1 MSYGEDQKMRID
13 QVIYF
18 LETVRSGSFTKAAE
32 KLHMQQPSLRES
44 IINLENELG
53 FELLTRSRKGVT
65 LNEYGLKALP
75 YFQAIRQMYDNICQ
89 IPYQVDADD
98 QDTLIIEAQSN
109 YNYCTILFHNMFT
122 NQFPKKLLLI
132 NSSNDLESILC
143 HLIQGKCDMGFVALA
158 DDYEKKNFWN
168 SVTANSLQCTL
179 LKRYLVEPVVHKNHP
194 LVRET
199 LVREKCKKL
208 RIADLY
214 KYPLIFQSSYSP
226 IEAFLKPKLNLEK
239 CQVMKVDN
247 RKLSEYYCIK
257 TEAIMFLPKTV
268 TLDDDYIYISLDENI
283 ELSFFV
289 LLRKDEMNEY
299 MLQIIELMKIS
310 IDSMSI

>member
-1 MSYGEDQKMRID
+1 MRTD

-44 IINLENELG
+44 IISLENELG
-53 FELLTRSRKGVT
+53 YELLTRSRKGVT

-89 IPYQVDADD
+89 IPYQVEADD

-109 YNYCTILFHNMFT
+109 YDYCTILFYNMFT
-122 NQFPKKLLLI
+122 NQFPKKLLLM

-143 HLIQGKCDMGFVALA
+143 HLIQGKCDIGFVDLA
-158 DDYEKKNFWN
+158 DDYEKKHFWN
-168 SVTANSLQCTL
+168 IVTANALQCTL
-179 LKRYLVEPVVHKNHP
+179 LKKYLVEPVVYKNHP
-194 LVRET
+194 LVKEEG
-199 LVREKCKKL
+199 EKIK
-208 RIADLY
+208 IADLH

-226 IEAFLKPKLNLEK
+226 IEAFLKSKLNLEK
-239 CQVMKVDN
+239 CQILKVDN

-257 TEAIMFLPKTV
+257 TAAIMFLPKTV
-268 TLDDDYIYISLDENI
+268 TLDEDFKYISLDENI
-283 ELSFFV
+283 ELSFFS
-289 LLRKDEMNEY
+289 LFRKDTMNEHILKI
-299 MLQIIELMKIS
+299 MELMKIAV
-310 IDSMSI
+310 DSMMM